1 MHFTDE
7 SYKKV
12 VVEAINKFRELFK
25 KLLSKN
31 DFEDKSDYLIKKLPF
46 SLKPLR
52 DRAANQQLFNISL
65 LFLTTSNSL
74 K

>member
-1 MHFTDE
+1 MG
-7 SYKKV
+7 
-12 VVEAINKFRELFK
+12 

-31 DFEDKSDYLIKKLPF
+31 DFEDKSDYLTKKLPF

-52 DRAANQQLFNISL
+52 DQAANQQLFNISL